1 MFLFILCL
9 ARGRHTFLKLLFTG
23 SYHTQKIGVC
33 SPNGTCSLFCEQGKG
48 YKIKGCIYKFIRK
61 DGTTLPLV
69 YVAYR
74 SHRLYTLEPGDYNI
88 FVYDWEDGSDVLPG
102 PGPADVMSV
111 SVIAQKSNQHA
122 LMMNLFY

>member
-23 SYHTQKIGVC
+23 SYHTQKIGTC

-69 YVAYR
+69 YIAYR
-74 SHRLYTLEPGDYNI
+74 SHQSYALEPGDYNI
-88 FVYDWEDGSDVLPG
+88 SVYDWEVESDVFPG
-102 PGPADVMSV
+102 PGPAVVMSV
-111 SVIAQKSNQHA
+111 SVTTQKSNQ
-122 LMMNLFY
+122 NNKR